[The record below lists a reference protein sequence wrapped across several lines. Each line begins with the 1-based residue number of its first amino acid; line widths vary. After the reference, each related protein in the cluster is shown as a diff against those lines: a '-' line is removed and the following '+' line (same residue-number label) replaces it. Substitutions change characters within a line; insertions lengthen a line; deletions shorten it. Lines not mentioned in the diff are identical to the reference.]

1 MSATF
6 RSGPID
12 VHAHWL
18 PVDLFGL
25 PPGAP
30 YRPISDRDGRLF
42 IGDVPLSI
50 GSGLMSD
57 VDAIRSDMDA
67 AGIAVRVLSAPPFAF
82 ARHDLPGASEY
93 TDSFNAALSRVVR
106 DGRGTFAGFGSVNIG
121 NPDDRARQIE
131 EFRRD
136 EGILGVAIPPIVGD
150 ESLDVG
156 DLRDVLRRA
165 ARADLAVL
173 VHPMQLPSPAMGR
186 HYLTNLIGNP
196 TESAV
201 AVASLLLGGVREELP
216 ELRICFVHGGGCAP
230 GLLGRWDHAWH
241 ARPDVSADSRTPPS
255 EGFRQ
260 LFFDTVT
267 HDDLALALLMDKA
280 GDARIM
286 LGSDY
291 PFDMAD
297 SDPVTNALGR
307 GLSTDELDRATREFL
322 RVERT

>member
-1 MSATF
+1 MTATF
-6 RSGPID
+6 RPGPVD

-18 PVDLFGL
+18 PAELFGL

-30 YRPISDRDGRLF
+30 YRPISDRDGQLF
-42 IGDVPLSI
+42 IGDIPLSI
-50 GSGLMSD
+50 DSRLMSD
-57 VDAIRSDMDA
+57 VNAIRSDMDST
-67 AGIAVRVLSAPPFAF
+67 GIAVRVLSAPPFAF
-82 ARHDLPGASEY
+82 ARQDLPGANEY
-93 TDSFNAALSRVVR
+93 TDAFNAALSRVVR
-106 DGRGTFAGFGSVNIG
+106 DSDGAFAGLASVSLG
-121 NPDDRARQIE
+121 NVDASARQIAAL
-131 EFRRD
+131 RD
-136 EGILGVAIPPIVGD
+136 DDGIVGIAIPPIVGD

-156 DLRDVLRRA
+156 ALREILGLA

-173 VHPMQLPSPAMGR
+173 VHPMQLPAPAMGR

-201 AVASLLLGGVREELP
+201 AVASTLLGGVMEELP

-230 GLLGRWDHAWH
+230 DLLGRWDHAWH

-267 HDDLALALLMDKA
+267 HDELALALLAEKA
-280 GDARIM
+280 GDARIL

-297 SDPVTNALGR
+297 SDPLRNATNRGLTTHDLGR
-307 GLSTDELDRATREFL
+307 AAREFFG
-322 RVERT
+322 VE